1 MLRPL
6 TLLAVL
12 FASLFLATTAFAHP
26 HEYSV
31 RVPCEVAE
39 ISGTLLIPHTKEK
52 VPCVVIVGGTLSHD
66 RDGRLFK
73 FNVPRRDA
81 LARLAEALAGGG
93 YASLRYDQVGYGG
106 SKPTDKW
113 KGLYA
118 DQAKAAAAVLAH
130 VRRDARFGPVMLLG
144 ESAGAYEICLAAKAG
159 TQADAYLFLGA
170 LCSPAEEMYAYNFG
184 RLAAYAESSPERLAW
199 VTKHA
204 RYELALGRK
213 YQEMLKAAADSTRE
227 EFITTDG
234 DFRLIVGGLSRRR
247 EEQADSP
254 DKLFKHITAPALAI
268 AGSRDRNV
276 PPEHAERAAK
286 IMREAGNKKAT
297 HLVIEGADHSFQ
309 KAPEKED
316 EAVRER
322 FDLSSFHRPYEPRAY
337 REILKWLHANIPT
350 TAEEHSEDIEFAASR
365 PTSEEPKP
373 TGRASERTEIDA
385 VTDTTPERV
394 QLAPG
399 IEIVPD
405 ITDPKR
411 TAGVETLEGRIGPLL
426 LGEGSQAHFI
436 DMPGGM
442 YVEEHPHSSESI
454 IYTVRGKWV
463 LCSHG
468 RRQLMPAGSLFRFA
482 PNIPTGYEVPF
493 GENAY
498 ILIFKGDRITK
509 TEGEFIDYL
518 KGMAGR
524 LKTDHDKGTPF
535 LLKELAADHPARVFA
550 RKVNAKFDE

>member
-6 TLLAVL
+6 RLLAVL
-12 FASLFLATTAFAHP
+12 VTFLSLPITIHAHP
-26 HEYSV
+26 NEFSV
-31 RVPCEVAE
+31 RIACDVAE
-39 ISGTLLIPHTKEK
+39 ISGTLLVPHVKEK
-52 VPCVVIVGGTLSHD
+52 VPCVIIVGGSLSHD
-66 RDGRLFK
+66 RDGRMFRL
-73 FNVPRRDA
+73 NVPRRDA
-81 LARLAEALAGGG
+81 LQRLAEALAGGG
-93 YASLRYDQVGYGG
+93 YASIRYDQVGYGS

-118 DQAKAAAAVLAH
+118 DHAKAVAAVLAY
-130 VRRDARFGPVMLLG
+130 VRRDARFGPVVLAG
-144 ESAGAYEICLAAKAG
+144 ESAGAYEICLAAKVG

-170 LCSPAEEMYAYNFG
+170 LCSPTEEMYAYNFG
-184 RLAAYAESSPERLAW
+184 RLAAYADGSSERMAW
-199 VTKHA
+199 VTKNA

-227 EFITTDG
+227 EFVTQDG

-276 PPEHAERAAK
+276 PPDHAERAAK

-297 HLVIEGADHSFQ
+297 HVIIDGADHSFQ
-309 KAPEKED
+309 KAPENED

-322 FDLSSFHRPYEPRAY
+322 FDFSSFRRPYEPRAY
-337 REILKWLHANIPT
+337 REILKWLHANVPT
-350 TAEEHSEDIEFAASR
+350 AAEAHSEEVEFAASR
-365 PTSEEPKP
+365 PTSEELKP
-373 TGRASERTEIDA
+373 TVRARERTEIDA

-405 ITDPKR
+405 ITDVKK

-436 DMPGGM
+436 EMQGGM

-468 RRQLMPAGSLFRFA
+468 RRQLMQPGTLFRFA
-482 PNIPTGYEVPF
+482 PNMPTGYEVPF
-493 GENAY
+493 GESAY

-524 LKTDHDKGTPF
+524 IKVDHEKGTPF
-535 LLKELAADHPARVFA
+535 LLKELALDHPARVFA
-550 RKVNAKFDE
+550 RKVNAKFEE